1 MTVWT
6 DDSPI
11 DPGWPEPQDPDIRSG
26 TGAGGRRGR
35 RLLAIGIPLL
45 AIVVL
50 VGSVVAF
57 GGFKQRNDTITDI
70 KLGQTFTNGPYELR
84 FSTATV
90 QETEGF
96 GKYKRIQKVVVS
108 GTMRNTGD
116 KADSPSYD
124 WFLARGVHDTRVQ
137 SGDSTNIGRPG
148 QFDAPQDVTPG
159 LPPVRVNVQFEFP
172 PTFADTELVFA
183 MRQLTYGTHSYFGG
197 NADQFWD
204 AGGPDLFRLRMPL
217 KRLAAEQY

>member
-11 DPGWPEPQDPDIRSG
+11 DPRWPEPPDPDAGSG
-26 TGAGGRRGR
+26 GNSGGRRGR
-35 RLLAIGIPLL
+35 RLLTIGIPVL
-45 AIVVL
+45 AVVVL
-50 VGSVVAF
+50 IAAVFAL

-70 KLGQTFTNGPYELR
+70 KLGQTFSNGPYELK
-84 FSTATV
+84 FSSATV
-90 QETEGF
+90 QESEGF

-116 KADSPSYD
+116 KAASPSYD
-124 WFLARGVHDTRVQ
+124 WFIARGVHDTRTQ
-137 SGDSTNIGRPG
+137 PGDSTNIGQPG

-159 LPPVRVNVQFEFP
+159 LPPVRINVQFEFP
-172 PTFADTELVFA
+172 PTFSDTELMFG

-197 NADQFWD
+197 NADQYWD
-204 AGGPDLFRLRMPL
+204 AGGSNLFRLRMPL